1 MSENEDSLFFNSDFF
16 DEDLFE
22 NMRIQKKSEKATKTQ
37 KLELLEFIGGFEKWE
52 FLPDDCKMYVIGF
65 LNYWTRCQLSLC
77 SKKDNQIVKNTILCV
92 TEGVSPKNNGII
104 MRPRNLAAL
113 CKSDYEQNNREQAA
127 VHKIVMKD
135 TTIQMHTTTNFIRS
149 WRFYQPKNSDHCFV
163 TSKSVLEPDY
173 CYSSR
178 FQISNSNSQK
188 EYEKIVKKVMK
199 KAERNVKTLEVDWK
213 TNPEGL
219 EIEKLDKL
227 KYLKMNFWK
236 SESVEFWL
244 SRLNSE
250 IALEEIILQCWE
262 VLNFEQLDYPSI
274 LNAASFFVPENIVMS
289 DEQFLRM
296 SNRKSLFRAD
306 TLSSKV
312 LMEFVR
318 KWVDDEIREDFEQ
331 LTVWTK
337 KNFVKEIFENLDSYN
352 FNVVQYDYG
361 RWNIPLYREFFSH
374 FEKFGY
380 YGKFWQF
387 SKRNDP
393 FNSISLLIT
402 RQNFVVL
409 RTGFPC
415 FKNGRQDVKL
425 VFPED
430 ILFCNIYF

>member
-22 NMRIQKKSEKATKTQ
+22 NMMIQKKSEKATKTQ

-65 LNYWTRCQLSLC
+65 LNYWTRKTPPFKCTPQ
-77 SKKDNQIVKNTILCV
+77 QISSVRGDFTN
-92 TEGVSPKNNGII
+92 P
-104 MRPRNLAAL
+104 
-113 CKSDYEQNNREQAA
+113 
-127 VHKIVMKD
+127 KIV
-135 TTIQMHTTTNFIRS
+135 TTA
-149 WRFYQPKNSDHCFV
+149 
-163 TSKSVLEPDY
+163 L
-173 CYSSR
+173 

-199 KAERNVKTLEVDWK
+199 RVKRNVETLEVDWK

-250 IALEEIILQCWE
+250 IALEEFILQCWE

-274 LNAASFFVPENIVMS
+274 LNAASFFVPKNIVMS

-337 KNFVKEIFENLDSYN
+337 KNFVKDIFENLDSYN

>member
-22 NMRIQKKSEKATKTQ
+22 NMMIQKKSEKATKTQ

-92 TEGVSPKNNGII
+92 TEGVSPKNNGIV

-113 CKSDYEQNNREQAA
+113 CKSDYEQNYREQAA

-163 TSKSVLEPDY
+163 TSKSVLEPGY

-199 KAERNVKTLEVDWK
+199 RVKRNVETLEVDWK

-250 IALEEIILQCWE
+250 IALEEFILQCWE

-274 LNAASFFVPENIVMS
+274 LNAASFFVPKNIVMS

-337 KNFVKEIFENLDSYN
+337 KNFVKDIFENLDSYN

-361 RWNIPLYREFFSH
+361 RWNM
-374 FEKFGY
+374 
-380 YGKFWQF
+380 
-387 SKRNDP
+387 
-393 FNSISLLIT
+393 
-402 RQNFVVL
+402 
-409 RTGFPC
+409 
-415 FKNGRQDVKL
+415 
-425 VFPED
+425 
-430 ILFCNIYF
+430 